1 MIEMHIHISLDK
13 DTDAVAEGAKLK
25 ELLNTALVGDFT
37 HTTCKCKIDL
47 PAAEDDTDQVTV
59 NEVIDAA
66 EAEAEVA
73 KEVAKEVASEEPK
86 KEEKKKKAKEP
97 KKEEKKKKADA
108 PKIKIEDVRAVL
120 SEYKSKGGDL
130 KAVLAPYGANL
141 PSVKESDYAALL
153 RDAEEAL
160 SKIEEAE

>member
-25 ELLNTALVGDFT
+25 ELLNTALVGDFS
-37 HTTCKCKIDL
+37 HVCSCGGNCQEEDPNQVKLSETCV
-47 PAAEDDTDQVTV
+47 EEET
-59 NEVIDAA
+59 
-66 EAEAEVA
+66 EVA
-73 KEVAKEVASEEPK
+73 TEVASEEPK
-86 KEEKKKKAKEP
+86 K
-97 KKEEKKKKADA
+97 KKEKTEV

-120 SEYKSKGGDL
+120 SEYKAKGGDL

-141 PSVKESDYAALL
+141 PSVKESDYPALL
-153 RDAEEAL
+153 KDAQEAL

>member
-25 ELLNTALVGDFT
+25 ELLNTALVGDFS
-37 HTTCKCKIDL
+37 HVCSCGGNCQE
-47 PAAEDDTDQVTV
+47 EDPNQVTL
-59 NEVIDAA
+59 A
-66 EAEAEVA
+66 ETCVEEETEA
-73 KEVAKEVASEEPK
+73 ASEEPK
-86 KEEKKKKAKEP
+86 KEE
-97 KKEEKKKKADA
+97 KKADA

-141 PSVKESDYAALL
+141 PSVKESDYADLL
-153 RDAEEAL
+153 RDAAEAL
-160 SKIEEAE
+160 SKLEEAE